1 MARDDEDLPGEER
14 VKRSVTRIIGNTLF
28 VVILGAGVGAWWWF
42 FGTYELYPGQAAII
56 FRLGA
61 YQETVSQE
69 GLHFHLPSPI
79 DTHQIVKV
87 GALRKAEFGVGGV
100 QEGATSKSAIQEAS
114 MQTQDN
120 AIVRLSFVVQYRFR
134 DAFRSLYSLKDP
146 DAILRDAAQASIREV
161 VGRMTIEDVLSERRD
176 DVASETA
183 RILQATIDAYD
194 AGIKITEVQ
203 LQEVQPPEEVRQAF
217 DDVVAASQDANRA
230 VNEAKGYRNELLP
243 QARGEAAEIIA
254 AASAY
259 RDAKIA
265 ESQGEAERFL
275 SIEREYRRAPEI
287 TRQRIYLETMEAVLP
302 NVETVVV
309 EEGTAQVLPY
319 LPIGRGAGG
328 LPGRQGVAPT
338 DSERDSRASV
348 PMPAGGRVTSP
359 TPAPAPVLAPEPA
372 TGEAVQ

>member
-1 MARDDEDLPGEER
+1 MAKGDEDLPGEER

-28 VVILGAGVGAWWWF
+28 VVLFSAGVGAWWWF
-42 FGTYELYPGQAAII
+42 FGTYELSPGQAAII

-61 YQETVSQE
+61 YQHTVSKE

-100 QEGATSKSAIQEAS
+100 QEGATSKTAIQEAS

-134 DAFRSLYSLKDP
+134 DAFRSLYSLEDP
-146 DAILRDAAQASIREV
+146 DAVLRDAAQASIREV

-183 RILQATIDAYD
+183 RILQETMDAYD
-194 AGIKITEVQ
+194 AGVKVTEVQ

-243 QARGEAAEIIA
+243 QARGEAAEIVA
-254 AASAY
+254 AANAY

-287 TRQRIYLETMEAVLP
+287 TRQRIYLETMEAVL
-302 NVETVVV
+302 VEAEKVVV

-319 LPIGRGAGG
+319 LPIGGGAAS
-328 LPGRQGVAPT
+328 LPDRKRAAAAAQEPP
-338 DSERDSRASV
+338 SRASV
-348 PMPAGGRVTSP
+348 PMPAGASATPPPSQP
-359 TPAPAPVLAPEPA
+359 TPVA
-372 TGEAVQ
+372 GEVAQ